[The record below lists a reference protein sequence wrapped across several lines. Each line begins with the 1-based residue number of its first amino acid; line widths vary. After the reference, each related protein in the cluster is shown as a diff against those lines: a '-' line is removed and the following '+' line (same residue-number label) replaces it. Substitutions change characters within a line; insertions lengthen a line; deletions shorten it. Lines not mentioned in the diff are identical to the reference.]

1 MEKKFRLIVKPYLG
15 SEIRGDYEKCH
26 DAKSL
31 AGRLIHLD
39 SVKWACVAGI
49 SGSVYFYINKEN
61 YKENLVLPSELAEI
75 AENILYSRKI
85 QSVEAF

>member
-1 MEKKFRLIVKPYLG
+1 MEKKFRLIVKPYSG
-15 SEIRGDYEKCH
+15 SEIRGDYKKCH

-39 SVKWACVAGI
+39 SIKWACVAGI
-49 SGSVYFYINKEN
+49 SGSVYFYINKED
-61 YKENLVLPSELAEI
+61 YSENLVIPSELAEI

-85 QSVEAF
+85 HPAEVR